1 MKGTC
6 VYCVVPVVC
15 MYGIDFEMLFIG
27 NECAMPTALNVLW
40 SFVNTDVSQTFKML
54 TDNKNNVKL
63 FL

>member
-1 MKGTC
+1 
-6 VYCVVPVVC
+6 